1 MDFSFTCTY
10 RRMHIHIHAP
20 QCIYLRRYV
29 YPACWSWQDAASDSS
44 SVFSDLELR
53 AERSFWTEGRA
64 KEVFKCG
71 LLSPNGQVLL
81 CVLQREKYL
90 VCFSSS
96 LWHSYI
102 TPSAKKSQIFIMG
115 YSYICAISS
124 NFPTSSVLAQSE
136 VQTVVI
142 VVTVICWM
150 AFRVWMISI
159 IRQIAFK
166 AALTYFRKSRLN
178 SLDHVSLAFLNYRLP
193 IWVQVLFH
201 IIIPYY

>member
-1 MDFSFTCTY
+1 M
-10 RRMHIHIHAP
+10 A
-20 QCIYLRRYV
+20 RYCYV
-29 YPACWSWQDAASDSS
+29 CCNVKSIWSSLVTK
-44 SVFSDLELR
+44 VF
-53 AERSFWTEGRA
+53 G
-64 KEVFKCG
+64 
-71 LLSPNGQVLL
+71 
-81 CVLQREKYL
+81 
-90 VCFSSS
+90 FSSS